1 MELDAI
7 LGIDQDDSRDRLA
20 DYIVSHDEKL
30 IEDLV
35 ARRRELR
42 MSQEAVA
49 ERMGIN
55 KSNVCRIERGDR
67 DLMQSTLRRY
77 AMAIDAV
84 VVHEVRA
91 FEDIDSAHKA
101 RRYYETDMEAATRP
115 SGRETAVEGITK
127 RELVV
132 AGVDR
137 AVNYGH

>member
-1 MELDAI
+1 VELDAI
-7 LGIDQDDSRDRLA
+7 LGIDQDDPRDRLA
-20 DYIVSHDEKL
+20 DYLVSHDEKL

-35 ARRRELR
+35 ARRHELR
-42 MSQEAVA
+42 MSQEDVA

-55 KSNVCRIERGDR
+55 KSDVCRIERGDR

-91 FEDIDSAHKA
+91 FEDVDGAHKA
-101 RRYYETDMEAATRP
+101 RRYYEAGRQAATHP
-115 SGRETAVEGITK
+115 AGRETAVEGIAE

-137 AVNYGH
+137 AVKYGR